1 MKEKTVKEYK
11 TPDDVSDDAIAVF
24 KVLGKTPM
32 HIDDIIRVTGM
43 KMNTVLSALTELE
56 LEGAVEQ
63 VTGKKYKL

>member
-1 MKEKTVKEYK
+1 
-11 TPDDVSDDAIAVF
+11 
-24 KVLGKTPM
+24 M